1 MNDIAAFFAA
11 CAASPA
17 VLTSVCALIVVPIV
31 AWCIVMLATPLLRGM
46 DADPRWQ
53 AALSAVAAAMP
64 GALFVIIGVVT
75 LRDAWAAECLRYPTG
90 RVLYGVIAA
99 ITVLGLVRAVILAV
113 RRRSEIGRLLAAS
126 QPPGAREHIAG
137 ERAGLRVRRVRSDE
151 PFVLLA
157 GVWRPVALVST
168 EALRRLNDAELEAAI
183 RHEAAHDRHGDQA
196 LAVLITFI
204 GDVVP
209 LPVAPLVAMYRR
221 AREFAADHS
230 ASRETDPCELASA
243 LLSLARSRSAPAGAA
258 AFAEPGTVRA
268 RLVTLLTESPE
279 SPARWRRVVVT
290 GTLLAT
296 FAAGLGPTIVA
307 LLAGIH
313 CYEVM

>member
-1 MNDIAAFFAA
+1 MSDLAAFLAG
-11 CAASPA
+11 CLASPA
-17 VLTSVCALIVVPIV
+17 VLTSACALIVVPIV
-31 AWCIVMLATPLLRGM
+31 AWCIVMLATPLLRAM

-53 AALSAVAAAMP
+53 APLSAAAAAMP
-64 GALFVIIGVVT
+64 GVLFVFIGAVT
-75 LRDAWAAECLRYPTG
+75 LRDAWASECLRFPAG

-99 ITVLGLVRAVILAV
+99 ITVIGLVRAVILAV
-113 RRRSEIGRLLAAS
+113 RRRSEIRRLLAAS
-126 QPPGAREHIAG
+126 ESPAARVQIAG
-137 ERAGLRVRRVRSDE
+137 ERAGLPVRSVRSDE

-157 GVWRPVALVST
+157 GVRRPVVLIST

-183 RHEAAHDRHGDQA
+183 LHEAAHARHGDQA
-196 LAVLITFI
+196 VAALITFI

-221 AREFAADHS
+221 AREFAADQA
-230 ASRETDPCELASA
+230 ASYETDPCELASA
-243 LLSLARSRSAPAGAA
+243 LLALARSRSAPAGAA
-258 AFAEPGTVRA
+258 AFAEPATVRA
-268 RLVTLLTESPE
+268 RLFALLADSPE
-279 SPARWRRVVVT
+279 PPARWRRVVVT
-290 GTLLAT
+290 STLLTT